1 MRIENIYGTRKRGET
16 FTLPT
21 AAFGTFSDEENGGET
36 TYVTFGAFEATA
48 SAEASVIEAESAD
61 LEAKAEDR
69 AYAARRVQATE
80 EHMLEEVTL
89 PKHELGVRRAGLK
102 NLKGVHAAAG
112 EKLHELHG
120 AIFGAGQ
127 DQPGLLQKLERAQ
140 KRKDHKKVQ
149 AIRAKLEQKE
159 AEAARLCG
167 VIFQMAMGEPAFMTK
182 RQQVMM
188 REFSPLGVISFE
200 IGTLRAKEARG
211 YRGAQ
216 KKIAVL
222 RQKEEAI
229 IAWVLQKRNGAPTF
243 LVELPA
249 YQAWCDRADKAE
261 SRIRATEAKETRKA
275 QQAEKAQI
283 ALISDRKTSPT
294 QVREALTGETRLGVL
309 IAAAKRTDLTD
320 ETYKVLMG
328 TGHRAV
334 RGIISRRRN
343 AGRRR

>member
-1 MRIENIYGTRKRGET
+1 MRIENIYGTKKRGET
-16 FTLPT
+16 FALPQS
-21 AAFGTFSDEENGGET
+21 AFGTFSDEENGGET
-36 TYVTFGAFEATA
+36 SYVSFGAFEATA
-48 SAEASVIEAESAD
+48 SAEASVVEAESAD
-61 LEAKAEDR
+61 LEAKAEDL
-69 AYAARRVQATE
+69 AYAARRIQATE
-80 EHMLEEVTL
+80 EAMLEEITL
-89 PKHELGVRRAGLK
+89 PKHDLGVRRAGLK

-120 AIFGAGQ
+120 TIFGAGQ
-127 DQPGLLQKLERAQ
+127 DQPGLRQKIERAQ
-140 KRKDHKKVQ
+140 KRKEHKKLQ
-149 AIRAKLEQKE
+149 ALRARLEQKE

-167 VIFQMAMGEPAFMTK
+167 AIFQMSMGEPAFMTK
-182 RQQVMM
+182 RQQIMM
-188 REFSPLGVISFE
+188 AEFGPFGVISRE

-229 IAWVLQKRNGAPTF
+229 IAWVLQKRNGAPSF
-243 LVELPA
+243 LVALPA

-261 SRIRATEAKETRKA
+261 SRIRATEAKEVRKA
-275 QQAEKAQI
+275 QAAEKAQI
-283 ALISDRKTSPT
+283 AFISDRKTSPT

-309 IAAAKRTDLTD
+309 IAAAKRTDLSA
-320 ETYKVLMG
+320 ESYQALSG